1 MHRDGGIGIN
11 FSSVGEEFDP
21 VSGFVSLLQH
31 GPHFRD
37 EVRLGLCSMC
47 CSVVCPNR
55 CSCAQQL
62 PAENSACF
70 VFGQALT
77 KFDCGQC
84 KLFRAI
90 QQIIG
95 SLHGGILHSTF
106 LILHSKGSPKLSSLR
121 AARRQPAIFIWGRG
135 RQAMHLPCKQ
145 AYVGALPTDSTSLRP
160 LRCGGRRLP
169 RRSSESGGG
178 HYVPQSSGLRLGGP
192 ISTAGNST
200 NAQREAS

>member
-1 MHRDGGIGIN
+1 MAWAG
-11 FSSVGEEFDP
+11 SVK
-21 VSGFVSLLQH
+21 
-31 GPHFRD
+31 
-37 EVRLGLCSMC
+37 
-47 CSVVCPNR
+47 
-55 CSCAQQL
+55 L
-62 PAENSACF
+62 PALLISRLWFNSRMSSCQVDGLGAIP
-70 VFGQALT
+70 GSRTNSSQAAR
-77 KFDCGQC
+77 QH
-84 KLFRAI
+84 AAE
-90 QQIIG
+90 
-95 SLHGGILHSTF
+95 
-106 LILHSKGSPKLSSLR
+106 SPKLTLLR
-121 AARRQPAIFIWGRG
+121 AARRQPAILIWGRG